1 MVFMPSRQTAPVEQ
15 QSDDS
20 AICLGAQAIIDLLDI
35 VDSVYDVEHLQSV
48 AFLAQEFGLLTA
60 PTFLFASRGPEPR
73 RPHSLLLESHFYAL
87 LCEKVIDRDGSGRL
101 RPRRDLYDLPH
112 SSRVARRLG
121 ILTGLTPRDT
131 AVFAAAVLGLIN
143 DGRHAGSQKHD
154 AAFDDAVALTASM
167 SEDEHEAVVDT
178 AAIHAARQR
187 LMPAA
192 PVLLTTAS
200 ASRQLSAVSS

>member
-15 QSDDS
+15 QSDES

-167 SEDEHEAVVDT
+167 REDEHEPAADT
-178 AAIHAARQR
+178 AAIHTARQR

-200 ASRQLSAVSS
+200 RQLSAVSS

>member
-35 VDSVYDVEHLQSV
+35 VGAVHDVEHLQSV

-60 PTFLFASRGPEPR
+60 PTFLFASRGPAPR

-112 SSRVARRLG
+112 SGTVARRLG

-131 AVFAAAVLGLIN
+131 AVFAAAVLRLIN

-167 SEDEHEAVVDT
+167 CEDEHEPTVDM

-187 LMPAA
+187 LMPVA

>member
-35 VDSVYDVEHLQSV
+35 VDSVHDVEHLQSV

-60 PTFLFASRGPEPR
+60 PTFLFASRGPAPH

-112 SSRVARRLG
+112 SGTVARRLS
-121 ILTGLTPRDT
+121 ILAGLAPRDT
-131 AVFAAAVLGLIN
+131 AVFAAAVLRLIN
-143 DGRHAGSQKHD
+143 EGRHAGSQKHD
-154 AAFDDAVALTASM
+154 AAFYDAVTLAASI
-167 SEDEHEAVVDT
+167 SEDEHEHAVDT

-192 PVLLTTAS
+192 PVLLKAVS
-200 ASRQLSAVSS
+200 DQLSAITT

>member
-15 QSDDS
+15 QSDES

-35 VDSVYDVEHLQSV
+35 VDSVHDVEHLQSV

-60 PTFLFASRGPEPR
+60 PTFLFASRGSEPR

-112 SSRVARRLG
+112 SGTVARRLS
-121 ILTGLTPRDT
+121 ILAGLAPRDT
-131 AVFAAAVLGLIN
+131 AVFAAAVLRLIN
-143 DGRHAGSQKHD
+143 EGRHAGSQKHD
-154 AAFDDAVALTASM
+154 AAFYDAVTLAASI
-167 SEDEHEAVVDT
+167 SEDEHEHAVDT

-192 PVLLTTAS
+192 PVLLKAVS
-200 ASRQLSAVSS
+200 DQLSAISS

>member
-1 MVFMPSRQTAPVEQ
+1 MVFLPSRLITPAEQ

-20 AICLGAQAIIDLLDI
+20 AICLGAQAIIDLLD
-35 VDSVYDVEHLQSV
+35 VVGAVHDVEHLQSV

-60 PTFLFASRGPEPR
+60 PTFLFASRGPAPH

-101 RPRRDLYDLPH
+101 RPRRDLYALPH
-112 SSRVARRLG
+112 SGTVARRLG
-121 ILTGLTPRDT
+121 ILAGLTPRDT
-131 AVFAAAVLGLIN
+131 AVFAAAVLRLIN

-154 AAFDDAVALTASM
+154 AAFDAAVALAASM
-167 SEDEHEAVVDT
+167 REDEHEPAVDT

-192 PVLLTTAS
+192 PVLLKAVS
-200 ASRQLSAVSS
+200 YQPSAVS

>member
-35 VDSVYDVEHLQSV
+35 VDSVHDVEHLQSV

-60 PTFLFASRGPEPR
+60 PTFLFASRGSEPR

-112 SSRVARRLG
+112 SGTVARRLS
-121 ILTGLTPRDT
+121 ILAGRAPRDT
-131 AVFAAAVLGLIN
+131 AVFAAAVLRLIN
-143 DGRHAGSQKHD
+143 EGRHAGSQKHD
-154 AAFDDAVALTASM
+154 AAFYDAVTLAASI
-167 SEDEHEAVVDT
+167 SEDEHEHAVDT

-192 PVLLTTAS
+192 PVLLKAVS
-200 ASRQLSAVSS
+200 DQLSAISS